1 MNKCR
6 IANWKRDLKL
16 SDISVEQSG
25 SGRVMV
31 SEPMSSPLLAG
42 VRILTATQTEKP
54 LEIDAGLLAQ
64 LTSPDTFCPPEPRT
78 IAEAGLSEQF
88 IEALLCRHLAM
99 IGGNSGRRL
108 AASICLPLRLVV
120 PILESMRNRKLLTHA
135 GTAPLNDY
143 NYILSEAGNEQA
155 RGHLRQSS
163 YVGPA
168 PVPLAEYV
176 DSVDAQSI
184 AEEAPSRQKL
194 LDACRNISIEPKIF
208 DLLGPALN
216 SCAGMFLYG
225 APGNGKSTLAK
236 CVTSCFGQSIWVP
249 HAIITNGEI
258 IKFYD
263 SQFHKAVPEEK
274 ESLLRAESIDRRW
287 IRVERPTVVVGG
299 ELTLDNL
306 ELRYNKDRNVNE
318 APLQLKSNCGCLLI
332 DDFGRQRIAPGELL
346 NRWIVP
352 LESRHDFLTLPSGR
366 KIQVPF
372 QQLIIFST
380 NLEPEE
386 LVDEAFLRRIPYKI
400 HMTDPSEQEFHHLF
414 RIYCAKFGCEYR
426 KDVVNFLLEK
436 HYRLTGRARRRCHA
450 RDLLMQ
456 VRNYCRYHGLELELL
471 PEYLDAA
478 VETYFAM
485 VLKSK

>member
-1 MNKCR
+1 L
-6 IANWKRDLKL
+6 DL
-16 SDISVEQSG
+16 DSVDTFVGVLMTTTETEQPFE
-25 SGRVMV
+25 VNA
-31 SEPMSSPLLAG
+31 E
-42 VRILTATQTEKP
+42 
-54 LEIDAGLLAQ
+54 LLAQ
-64 LTSPDTFCPPEPRT
+64 LMSSDTFCPPEPQT
-78 IAEAGLSEQF
+78 IAETGLTEQF
-88 IEALLCRHLAM
+88 IEALLCRHLAV

-108 AASICLPLRLVV
+108 AASVCLPLRLIA
-120 PILESMRNRKLLTHA
+120 PILETLRSRKLVTHS
-135 GTAPLNDY
+135 GVAPLNDY
-143 NYILSEAGNEQA
+143 NYMLTEAGHDRA
-155 RGHLRQSS
+155 RGHLRQCA
-163 YVGPA
+163 YIGPA

-176 DSVDAQSI
+176 VSVEAQSI
-184 AEEAPSRQKL
+184 ADEAPSRQTL
-194 LDACRNISIEPKIF
+194 LEACRNISVEPKLF
-208 DLLGPALN
+208 DMLGPALN

-225 APGNGKSTLAK
+225 APGNGKSTLAR

-249 HAIITNGEI
+249 HTIIENGEI

-263 SQFHKAVPEEK
+263 TQFHKPIAQADDGV
-274 ESLLRAESIDRRW
+274 LRGATVDRRW
-287 IRVERPTVVVGG
+287 VRVERPTVVVGG
-299 ELTLDNL
+299 ELTMDNL
-306 ELRYNKDRNVNE
+306 ELRYNRDSNVNE

-380 NLEPEE
+380 NLEPED

-400 HMTDPSEQEFHHLF
+400 HMTDPTDEEFHHLF
-414 RIYCAKFGCEYR
+414 RLYCSKFGCEYR

-436 HYRLTGRARRRCHA
+436 HYRHSGRAKRRCHA

-456 VRNYCRYHGLELELL
+456 VRNYCRYHGLELELR
-471 PEYLDAA
+471 PEHLDSA

-485 VLKSK
+485 VLKAR

>member
-1 MNKCR
+1 M
-6 IANWKRDLKL
+6 
-16 SDISVEQSG
+16 
-25 SGRVMV
+25 
-31 SEPMSSPLLAG
+31 P
-42 VRILTATQTEKP
+42 TTQTDKP
-54 LEIDAGLLAQ
+54 MEVNAELLAQ
-64 LTSPDTFCPPEPRT
+64 LLSSDTFSPPEPKT
-78 IAEAGLSEQF
+78 IAETGLSEQY
-88 IEALLCRHLAM
+88 IEALLFRHLAV

-108 AASICLPLRLVV
+108 AALTCLPLRLVS
-120 PILESMRNRKLLTHA
+120 PILESMRSRKFVAHS
-135 GTAPLNDY
+135 GTAQLNDY
-143 NYILSEAGNEQA
+143 NYMLTEAGHEQA
-155 RGHLRQSS
+155 RGHLRQSA

-176 DSVDAQSI
+176 VSVEAQSI
-184 AEEAPSRQKL
+184 ADEAPTRQTL
-194 LDACRNISIEPKIF
+194 LDACRNISVETKLF

-225 APGNGKSTLAK
+225 APGNGKSTLAR

-249 HAIITNGEI
+249 HAIIENGEI

-263 SQFHKAVPEEK
+263 TQFHKALPEEG
-274 ESLLRAESIDRRW
+274 EGLLRSATIDRRW

-306 ELRYNKDRNVNE
+306 ELRYNRDRNVNE
-318 APLQLKSNCGCLLI
+318 APLQLKSNCGCLLV

-380 NLEPEE
+380 NLEPED

-400 HMTDPSEQEFHHLF
+400 HMTDPKDEEFHHLF
-414 RIYCAKFGCEYR
+414 RLYCEKFDCEYR
-426 KDVVNFLLEK
+426 KDVVNYLVEK
-436 HYRLTGRARRRCHA
+436 HYRQTGRAMRRCHA
-450 RDLLMQ
+450 RDLLTQ
-456 VRNYCRYHGLELELL
+456 VRNYCRYHGHELELR

-485 VLKSK
+485 VLKAK

>member
-1 MNKCR
+1 MTTTQ
-6 IANWKRDLKL
+6 I
-16 SDISVEQSG
+16 E
-25 SGRVMV
+25 MPMEV
-31 SEPMSSPLLAG
+31 SAEL
-42 VRILTATQTEKP
+42 I
-54 LEIDAGLLAQ
+54 AQ
-64 LTSPDTFCPPEPRT
+64 LESSDTFCPPEPKNIT
-78 IAEAGLSEQF
+78 ETGLSEQF
-88 IEALLCRHLAM
+88 IEALLCRYLAM
-99 IGGNSGRRL
+99 IGANSGRRL
-108 AASICLPLRLVV
+108 AASICLPQRLVA

-135 GTAPLNDY
+135 GVAPLNDY
-143 NYILSEAGNEQA
+143 NYVLTELGAERA
-155 RGHLRQSS
+155 RGHLRQCA

-176 DSVDAQSI
+176 VSVEAQSI
-184 AEEAPSRQKL
+184 ADEAPTRRTL
-194 LDACRNISIEPKIF
+194 LEACRNISVETKIF
-208 DLLGPALN
+208 DRLGPALN

-225 APGNGKSTLAK
+225 APGNGKSTLAR
-236 CVTSCFGQSIWVP
+236 CVTSCFGQSIWIP
-249 HAIITNGEI
+249 HSIIENGEI

-263 SQFHKAVPEEK
+263 TQFHKALPEE
-274 ESLLRAESIDRRW
+274 EDGLIRATTIDRRW

-306 ELRYNKDRNVNE
+306 ELHYNPDRNVNE

-352 LESRHDFLTLPSGR
+352 LESRQDFLTLPSGR

-380 NLEPEE
+380 NLEPED

-400 HMTDPSEQEFHHLF
+400 HMTDPTDEEFHHLF
-414 RIYCAKFGCEYR
+414 RLYCAKFGCEYR

-436 HYRLTGRARRRCHA
+436 HYRQPGRAKRRCHA

-456 VRNYCRYHGLELELL
+456 VRNYCRYHGLELELR
-471 PEYLDAA
+471 PEYLDA
-478 VETYFAM
+478 VVQTYFAM
-485 VLKSK
+485 VLKTK